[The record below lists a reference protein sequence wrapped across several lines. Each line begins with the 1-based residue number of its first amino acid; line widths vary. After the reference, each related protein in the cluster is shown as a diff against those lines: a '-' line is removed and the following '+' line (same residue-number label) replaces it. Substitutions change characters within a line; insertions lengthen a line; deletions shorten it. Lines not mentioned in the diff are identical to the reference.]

1 MPGEVVDAGHARVAA
16 LLRDRRPAAGPFIVG
31 VTGSV
36 ASGKS
41 TFAAALGAAIADW
54 PEHPSVETIC
64 TDGFLLP
71 NAALE
76 TLGLL
81 NRKGFPETY
90 DVAGL
95 RRALSDIRKGPA
107 EIPIYSHVIYDIDPT
122 LTRTVEPPDV
132 LIVEGLSLHIER
144 GGDEGPLIDTLIYLD
159 ADEQSIEAWFS
170 GRFMEFWQAA
180 EGDPTSFYA
189 RFRHMSEE
197 ATRGFAT
204 MVWTSINLPN
214 LRDHIAAAR
223 ELADIVVRKKE
234 DHGVEAVTL
243 VAL

>member
-1 MPGEVVDAGHARVAA
+1 M
-16 LLRDRRPAAGPFIVG
+16 LRYRRPTAGPFIVG

-107 EIPIYSHVIYDIDPT
+107 EIPIYSHVIYDIDPPLSPT
-122 LTRTVEPPDV
+122 GGPPDV
-132 LIVEGLSLHIER
+132 RLVRER
-144 GGDEGPLIDTLIYLD
+144 GVQMKRPG
-159 ADEQSIEAWFS
+159 
-170 GRFMEFWQAA
+170 
-180 EGDPTSFYA
+180 
-189 RFRHMSEE
+189 
-197 ATRGFAT
+197 
-204 MVWTSINLPN
+204 
-214 LRDHIAAAR
+214 
-223 ELADIVVRKKE
+223 LA
-234 DHGVEAVTL
+234 G
-243 VAL
+243 